1 MMSMVGVSEVS
12 TDESLVVRAAL
23 DYIEGWFDGD
33 AARMERALHP
43 ELAKRALRRDDDGE
57 GLETLTARQMIDATE
72 QGVGKREGAEERRV
86 EVTVDHL
93 FDGIASAT
101 VVSVPYVDYLQLART
116 EDGWKIV
123 NVLWQRR

>member
-12 TDESLVVRAAL
+12 TDESLVVQAAL

-43 ELAKRALRRDDDGE
+43 ELAKRALRRDDAGE
-57 GLETLTARQMIDATE
+57 RLETLTARQMIDATE
-72 QGVGKREGAEERRV
+72 QGVGKRVGAEERRV